1 MWLRGGRGVCYS
13 TDIDSD
19 LGQYQIRAHAAGE
32 LADELEAAIRRGA
45 LRPGEELPS
54 VRNMARELG
63 ISPTTVS
70 AALAQLRARG
80 LVATRERS
88 KSFVAW
94 RPPLES
100 VWPLTSIPAGAR
112 DLASGNPDRELLPD
126 LGAALRRARRRRA
139 RRHPP
144 RPEPDGSRVRRGA
157 LPRASQGARSRTG
170 PARGRGRSPRG
181 DRRCTEADADRRP
194 RPLGGGPL
202 ALQV

>member
-126 LGAALRRARRRRA
+126 LGAALRRVRPRQRLYGGDLAVADLLALARREFA
-139 RRHPP
+139 EEGIDPAHLCVV
-144 RPEPDGSRVRRGA
+144 SGA
-157 LPRASQGARSRTG
+157 L
-170 PARGRGRSPRG
+170 
-181 DRRCTEADADRRP
+181 D
-194 RPLGGGPL
+194 
-202 ALQV
+202 